1 MSDDLIPIYY
11 SDMADALYFFEYHG
25 PLYKK
30 INWKERDS
38 HVKELYKI
46 IRQIKFPRL
55 KMLLPW
61 ARTQAVLHDL
71 TTPKSLTKYIKNNPP
86 KGKFAE
92 KWLAEIGKM
101 TDIFQEILN
110 IYTKKILTRE
120 KRKELEHNRKM
131 IVKKYSKTWDKLKR
145 ETEKI
150 HGFTWK
156 RKEPMICLLYPIDGR
171 LSHKLKFAD
180 IAFIETSDKMLK
192 NKSMFLHEVV
202 KLLNYTKTIFA
213 WVKQDRRGIRAI
225 AYELFTEMQTML
237 LVEKIFKKKPNFQVM
252 LEKLDTLWIPFIR
265 SGTSFDD
272 DELERIL
279 ENSYELIPN
288 TEYEPL
294 YQLGELY
301 TEMNIIL
308 LE

>member
-1 MSDDLIPIYY
+1 MSDLIQFYY
-11 SDMADALYFFEYHG
+11 SDMVDALYFFEYHG

-30 INWKERDS
+30 IKWKERDN

-55 KMLLPW
+55 KLLLPW

-71 TTPKSLTKYIKNNPP
+71 TTPKSLAKYIQKNPP

-92 KWLAEIGKM
+92 KWLAEIEKM
-101 TDIFQEILN
+101 TDIFQEIYKL
-110 IYTKKILTRE
+110 YTKKILTPE
-120 KRKELEHNRKM
+120 KRKELDTNREK
-131 IVKKYSKTWDKLKR
+131 IEKKYSKIWNKIKQ
-145 ETEKI
+145 ETKI
-150 HGFTWK
+150 IPGFTWK
-156 RKEPMICLLYPIDGR
+156 RKEPKICLLYPIDGR
-171 LSHKLKFAD
+171 LSHKVKFAD
-180 IAFIETSDKMLK
+180 IAYIETSDIMIKDE
-192 NKSMFLHEVV
+192 SMFLHEVI
-202 KLLNYTKTIFA
+202 KLLNYTKPIFS

-225 AYELFTEMQTML
+225 AYELFTEMQTL
-237 LVEKIFKKKPNFQVM
+237 LLIKKIYRKEPNFKAII
-252 LEKLDTLWIPFIR
+252 EKLDTLWIPYIR

-279 ENSYELIPN
+279 RNSFKLIPN
-288 TEYEPL
+288 AEFEPL

>member
-1 MSDDLIPIYY
+1 MSDLIPIYY

-30 INWKERDS
+30 IKWKERNKD
-38 HVKELYKI
+38 VRELYKI
-46 IRQIKFPRL
+46 VRQIKFPRL
-55 KMLLPW
+55 KLLLPW

-71 TTPKSLTKYIKNNPP
+71 TTPKSLTKYIQNNPP

-110 IYTKKILTRE
+110 LYTKKILTSE
-120 KRKELEHNRKM
+120 KRKELKRNRER
-131 IVKKYSKTWDKLKR
+131 IEKKYSKIWDKLKQ
-145 ETEKI
+145 ETEI
-150 HGFTWK
+150 IPGFTWR
-156 RKEPMICLLYPIDGR
+156 RKDPKICLLYPIDGR

-180 IAFIETSDKMLK
+180 IAYIETSDVMIN
-192 NKSMFLHEVV
+192 NKSMFLHEVI
-202 KLLNYTKTIFA
+202 KLLNHTKPIFA

-237 LVEKIFKKKPNFQVM
+237 IIEKMFKKEANFEAI
-252 LEKLDTLWIPFIR
+252 LEKLDSLWIPFIR
-265 SGTSFDD
+265 SETSFDD

-279 ENSYELIPN
+279 LNSYEIIPN
-288 TEYEPL
+288 AEFEPL

>member
-1 MSDDLIPIYY
+1 MSDLIPIYY

-25 PLYKK
+25 PLYKQIK
-30 INWKERDS
+30 WIERNKD
-38 HVKELYKI
+38 VKELYKI

-55 KMLLPW
+55 KLLLPW

-71 TTPKSLTKYIKNNPP
+71 TTPKSLTKYIQNNPP

-110 IYTKKILTRE
+110 MYQKKILTPE
-120 KRKELEHNRKM
+120 KRKELENNRKS
-131 IVKKYSKTWDKLKR
+131 IEKKYSQIWDKLKH
-145 ETEKI
+145 ETENT

-156 RKEPMICLLYPIDGR
+156 RKEPKICLLYPIDGR

-180 IAFIETSDKMLK
+180 IAFIETSDIMIK
-192 NKSMFLHEVV
+192 NENAFLHEVI

-237 LVEKIFKKKPNFQVM
+237 LIEKMFKKKPSFTAM
-252 LEKLDTLWIPFIR
+252 IEKLDNLWIPYIR
-265 SGTSFDD
+265 SETFFDD
-272 DELERIL
+272 DELERVLQQSYTLIL
-279 ENSYELIPN
+279 NAEF
-288 TEYEPL
+288 EPL

-301 TEMNIIL
+301 AEMNIIL